1 MKEVQMG
8 AVRIAGEKPKKRFRP
23 AQLEERNF
31 YLFVLPWLLGFLIF
45 TLGPMLASAFLS
57 FTEFSVMSPPKWI
70 GIANYSEMFK
80 TPLFWK
86 SMGNTLYMVA
96 FDLPLGL
103 IFSLAAAVLLNQKLR
118 GVNVFRAIFYLPVL
132 IPAIANILL
141 WVWIF
146 DKDAGILNTLLK
158 MVGFAPQP
166 WLTSQYL
173 SKPSLIFMNL
183 WGIGG
188 AMLVYLAGLKGVP
201 VELHEAAKIDGA
213 SAWAAFWKITIPLL
227 TPTIL
232 FQLVIGVIGEFQIF
246 TQGYIL
252 GGGPNFSTT
261 FFVLHL
267 FNNAFR
273 YLRMGFASSMAWV
286 LFAIVLVITLLVFR
300 STPYWVY
307 YESER
312 RR

>member
-1 MKEVQMG
+1 MAAALNPPTV
-8 AVRIAGEKPKKRFRP
+8 PKQKLRP
-23 AQLEERNF
+23 AQREEIFF
-31 YLFVLPWLLGFLIF
+31 YLFILPWLLGFIIF
-45 TLGPMLASAFLS
+45 TLGPMLASGFLS
-57 FTEFSVMSPPKWI
+57 FTEFSVMSPPVWR
-70 GIANYSEMFK
+70 GLGNYQEMFR

-86 SMGNTLYMVA
+86 SMSNTLFMVA

-103 IFSLAAAVLLNQKLR
+103 IASLGAAVLLNQKLR
-118 GVNVFRAIFYLPVL
+118 GVSVFRAIFYLPVL

-146 DKDAGILNTLLK
+146 DKDAGILNTILK
-158 MVGFAPQP
+158 IVGLAPQP
-166 WLTSQYL
+166 WLTSEVW

-183 WGIGG
+183 WGLGG
-188 AMLVYLAGLKGVP
+188 AMLIYLAGLKAVP
-201 VELHEAAKIDGA
+201 VELHEAARIDGA
-213 SAWAAFWKITIPLL
+213 NSWMSFWKITIPLL

-261 FFVLHL
+261 FYVLHL

-273 YLRMGFASSMAWV
+273 YLKMGYASSMAWV
-286 LFAIVLVITLLVFR
+286 LFAVVLVITLLVFR

-307 YESER
+307 YETER
-312 RR
+312 RK

>member
-1 MKEVQMG
+1 MSVIESG
-8 AVRIAGEKPKKRFRP
+8 AKLKRKGWKP
-23 AQLEERNF
+23 AQREALSF
-31 YLFVLPWLLGFLIF
+31 YLFIFPWLLGFIIF
-45 TLGPMLASAFLS
+45 TFGPMIVSAFLS
-57 FTEFSVMSPPKWI
+57 MTEFSVMSAPKWI
-70 GIANYSEMFK
+70 GTANFSEMFR

-86 SMGNTLYMVA
+86 SISNTLFMVA

-103 IFSLAAAVLLNQKLR
+103 IFSLLAAVLLNQKLR
-118 GVNVFRAIFYLPVL
+118 GVNIFRAIFYLPVL

-146 DKDAGILNTLLK
+146 DKDAGILNVLLK
-158 MVGFAPQP
+158 FVHIPPQP
-166 WLTSQYL
+166 WLTSEL
-173 SKPSLIFMNL
+173 WSKPSLIFMNL

-188 AMLVYLAGLKGVP
+188 AMLIYLAGLKGIP

-213 SAWAAFWKITIPLL
+213 STWQAFWKITIPLL

-232 FQLVIGVIGEFQIF
+232 FQLVIGLIYEFQIF

-261 FFVLHL
+261 FYVLQL

-273 YLRMGFASSMAWV
+273 YLKMGYASAMAWV
-286 LFAIVLVITLLVFR
+286 LFAITLVVTLAVFR
-300 STPYWVY
+300 STPYWVF
-307 YESER
+307 YEAER
-312 RR
+312 RK

>member
-1 MKEVQMG
+1 MSVTETIPRSRRKGLRPRQKES
-8 AVRIAGEKPKKRFRP
+8 IA
-23 AQLEERNF
+23 F
-31 YLFVLPWLLGFLIF
+31 YLFILPWILGFLIF
-45 TLGPMLASAFLS
+45 ILTPMVASAFLS
-57 FTEFSVMSPPKWI
+57 FTKFSVMSAPKWI
-70 GIANYSEMFK
+70 GSENYVNMVH
-80 TPLFWK
+80 TPLFWTSLK
-86 SMGNTLYMVA
+86 NTLFMVA
-96 FDLPLGL
+96 LDLPLGL
-103 IFSLAAAVLLNQKLR
+103 IASLAAAVLLNQKLR
-118 GVNVFRAIFYLPVL
+118 GVNIFRTIFYLPAL

-146 DKDAGILNTLLK
+146 DKDSGILNVLLK
-158 MVGFAPQP
+158 LVGLAPQP
-166 WLTSQYL
+166 WLTDAAW

-183 WGIGG
+183 WNIGS
-188 AMLVYLAGLKGVP
+188 AMLIYLAGLKGIP
-201 VELHEAAKIDGA
+201 IELHEAAKIDGA
-213 SAWAAFWKITIPLL
+213 SIWQAFWRITIPLL

-232 FQLVIGVIGEFQIF
+232 FQLVIGVIFEFQIF

-261 FFVLHL
+261 FYVLEL

-273 YLRMGFASSMAWV
+273 YLKMGYASAMAWV
-286 LFAIVLVITLLVFR
+286 LFAITLLITLLVFR

>member
-1 MKEVQMG
+1 MG
-8 AVRIAGEKPKKRFRP
+8 VADQAPTKQKKRFNP
-23 AQLEERNF
+23 AQREERYF
-31 YLFVLPWLLGFLIF
+31 YLFVMPWLLGFVIF
-45 TLGPMLASAFLS
+45 TFGPMLASGFLS
-57 FTEFSVMSPPKWI
+57 FTEFSVMSAPKWI
-70 GIANYSEMFK
+70 GTANYQQMFQ

-86 SMGNTLYMVA
+86 SMGNTLYMVGL
-96 FDLPLGL
+96 DLPLGL
-103 IFSLAAAVLLNQKLR
+103 MASLGAAVLLNQKLR

-146 DKDAGILNTLLK
+146 DKDAGILNTILK
-158 MVGFAPQP
+158 IFGLAPQP
-166 WLTSQYL
+166 WLTSEVW
-173 SKPSLIFMNL
+173 SKPSLVFMNL

-213 SAWAAFWKITIPLL
+213 SSWSAFWKITVPLL

-232 FQLVIGVIGEFQIF
+232 FQLVIGVIYEFQIF

-261 FFVLHL
+261 FYVLHL

-273 YLRMGFASSMAWV
+273 YLKMGYASAMAWI
-286 LFAIVLVITLLVFR
+286 LFGIVLIITLLVFR

-312 RR
+312 KR

>member
-1 MKEVQMG
+1 MG
-8 AVRIAGEKPKKRFRP
+8 GPQNAPAKPKSRLRQ
-23 AQLEERNF
+23 AQREEIYF
-31 YLFVLPWLLGFLIF
+31 YLFTLPWLLGFTIF
-45 TLGPMLASAFLS
+45 TFGPMLASAFLS
-57 FTEFSVMSPPKWI
+57 LTEFSVMSPPTWV
-70 GIANYSEMFK
+70 GTANYGEMFK

-86 SMGNTLYMVA
+86 SMGNTLFMVA

-103 IFSLAAAVLLNQKLR
+103 MASLGAAVLLNQKLR

-146 DKDAGILNTLLK
+146 DKDAGILNTILK
-158 MVGFAPQP
+158 LVGLSPQP
-166 WLTSQYL
+166 WLTSEVW

-201 VELHEAAKIDGA
+201 IELHEAAKIDGA
-213 SAWAAFWKITIPLL
+213 NSWQAFWGITIPLL

-261 FFVLHL
+261 FYVLHL

-273 YLRMGFASSMAWV
+273 YLKMGYASSMAWI